1 MLLRIGAAIVLV
13 IAMLAIAG
21 PVLTR
26 SDPSAQNLPL
36 RLEGPSLAHPFG
48 LDELGRDVFA
58 RMLVGARI
66 SFLVG
71 LVVVGVS
78 SIVGTLLGAVAGYF
92 GGWIDDVIGRA
103 TDILMAFP
111 GLLLAIALVAV
122 LGPSLAN
129 ALLALTV
136 IGWVGFARLARGQV
150 LRSREFEYVQ
160 AARAVAAR
168 RAVDH
173 SGAGRAGDAR
183 HGRCRTQRS
192 GAQFSRIGRP
202 AADAKL
208 GSDAERRPCAFARRS
223 APHGV
228 PGTGDRAARARLQL
242 SRRRPARSYRSEAAA
257 RGSFNRRA
265 RLSRSPLSGSA
276 PSSIAFCSH
285 RAADTGSSRRIDN
298 VAMRCARFAA

>member
-160 AARAVAAR
+160 AARALGASTSRVLLRHVVPSTIPALVVQATLGMAG
-168 RAVDH
+168 AV
-173 SGAGRAGDAR
+173 
-183 HGRCRTQRS
+183 
-192 GAQFSRIGRP
+192 
-202 AADAKL
+202 L
-208 GSDAERRPCAFARRS
+208 
-223 APHGV
+223 
-228 PGTGDRAARARLQL
+228 
-242 SRRRPARSYRSEAAA
+242 SEAAL
-257 RGSFNRRA
+257 SFLGLGVQPPTPSWGA
-265 RLSRSPLSGSA
+265 MLSGGRVHLLDA
-276 PSSIAFCSH
+276 PHLTVFPGLAIALLVLGFNFLGDGL
-285 RAADTGSSRRIDN
+285 RDILDPRIGGNIADLE
-298 VAMRCARFAA
+298 APAKPPE